1 MEQSR
6 SGTETAGKSLF
17 VDVLEALSDKH
28 AQMDLNLQ
36 GMAVRIPSLGT
47 SVELNGHVTI
57 AFHVRDMTDT
67 EKEASAAKNVALM
80 SRS

>member
-1 MEQSR
+1 METS
-6 SGTETAGKSLF
+6 GKSLF

-28 AQMDLNLQ
+28 AQVDLNLQ

-47 SVELNGHVTI
+47 SVELNGHLTI
-57 AFHVRDMTDT
+57 AFHVRDMTDN

-80 SRS
+80 SRP